1 MSTREQLER
10 EGWKVASVTGGD
22 HLRRMVAMY
31 EELGIE
37 IRLEEISSE
46 ECSGCRECY
55 DTGFQGRTG
64 IYEILTIT
72 PTLRRIVARD
82 ADLEQIRELHR
93 QEGGTFLL
101 DEGIRLAEAGHTS
114 LEEIV
119 RLTFTD

>member
-55 DTGFQGRTG
+55 RSANETQYRV
-64 IYEILTIT
+64 Y
-72 PTLRRIVARD
+72 VKRD
-82 ADLEQIRELHR
+82 R
-93 QEGGTFLL
+93 QPDVGTQS
-101 DEGIRLAEAGHTS
+101 A
-114 LEEIV
+114 
-119 RLTFTD
+119 